1 MVPTS
6 VVLPMRVLP
15 CGWGSIHQSRNQRR
29 RWLFRLGPTWDEL
42 IVEIIND
49 LSIKRKIIYLI
60 CFVLSNLRL
69 VGRGRDWPL
78 SSRRPGCRLTSR
90 RTKYT
95 WENYKLISIFS
106 SINLHHMG
114 GGRDWPYSS
123 RRSWGR
129 QSNRGSTSIC
139 TRPTATSDTSWS
151 WLDSWWRW
159 WPRARLR
166 SIRCLG
172 RKWEKIRAIPGRSR
186 RTGERWFFLLYF
198 QLSCWYRLFVIWPE
212 RAALEY
218 PGQALT
224 FTTRRNSL
232 PYYTQ
237 E

>member
-29 RWLFRLGPTWDEL
+29 RWLFRLVGPTWDEL
-42 IVEIIND
+42 IVEIIYD

-69 VGRGRDWPL
+69 VRRGRDWPL
-78 SSRRPGCRLTSR
+78 SSRRSGARQSNCGWPLSCRRSWGRLTSR

-95 WENYKLISIFS
+95 RENYKLISIFS

-129 QSNRGSTSIC
+129 QSNSGWPLSSRRSWGRQSNRGSTSIC
-139 TRPTATSDTSWS
+139 TRPTATSDTS
-151 WLDSWWRW
+151 
-159 WPRARLR
+159 
-166 SIRCLG
+166 
-172 RKWEKIRAIPGRSR
+172 
-186 RTGERWFFLLYF
+186 
-198 QLSCWYRLFVIWPE
+198 
-212 RAALEY
+212 
-218 PGQALT
+218 
-224 FTTRRNSL
+224 
-232 PYYTQ
+232 
-237 E
+237 